1 MKRQTRC
8 TRASQTRRGKDA
20 EVFIYTVGESG
31 KVKTENR
38 YVSAEVA
45 HEEKPNSLHTHY
57 TL

>member
-1 MKRQTRC
+1 MHTGF
-8 TRASQTRRGKDA
+8 SNSNRRGIDA

-45 HEEKPNSLHTHY
+45 REEKPKSLHTCY